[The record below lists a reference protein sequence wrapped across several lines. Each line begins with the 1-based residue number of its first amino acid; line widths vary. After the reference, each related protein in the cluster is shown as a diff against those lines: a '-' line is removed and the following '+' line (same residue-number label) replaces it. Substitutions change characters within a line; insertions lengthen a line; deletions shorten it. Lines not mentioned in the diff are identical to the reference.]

1 MPTDLQCITSSNPG
15 IDVSAMSS
23 LGEWPRLS
31 QEFAGLSMSANEPQ
45 LPRNSDDA
53 PQDMG
58 PKEREHGG
66 SQEKPSSQVPQEY
79 PTCRKPD
86 PAVLWMDRTAAALR
100 VLKEAIVLTGILL
113 PWILGV
119 RVIDAAL
126 ALFAPPDSP
135 TAG

>member
-1 MPTDLQCITSSNPG
+1 MRTALQCLTSSNTGMAVPATSFSEG
-15 IDVSAMSS
+15 
-23 LGEWPRLS
+23 WPRLS
-31 QEFAGLSMSANEPQ
+31 QEFAGLSMSTNEPQ
-45 LPRNSDDA
+45 LPHNTDDT

-58 PKEREHGG
+58 PKESEHGG
-66 SQEKPSSQVPQEY
+66 SQEGPSPQSPQEY
-79 PTCRKPD
+79 PTCHKPD

-113 PWILGV
+113 PWILGA
-119 RVIDAAL
+119 RVVDAAL

>member
-1 MPTDLQCITSSNPG
+1 MPTDLQCVASSNPG

-31 QEFAGLSMSANEPQ
+31 QEFAGLSMSANEAQ
-45 LPRNSDDA
+45 LPRNNDDA

-66 SQEKPSSQVPQEY
+66 SQERPPSQVPQEY
-79 PTCRKPD
+79 PTCPKPD

-100 VLKEAIVLTGILL
+100 VLKEAIVLTGVLL

>member
-1 MPTDLQCITSSNPG
+1 MPTDLQCVTSSNPG
-15 IDVSAMSS
+15 VDVSAMRS

-31 QEFAGLSMSANEPQ
+31 QEFAGLSMFANEPQ
-45 LPRNSDDA
+45 LTRNVDDA

-58 PKEREHGG
+58 PKERENGG
-66 SQEKPSSQVPQEY
+66 SQERPSPQSSQEY
-79 PTCRKPD
+79 STCPKPD

-113 PWILGV
+113 PWVLGV